1 MQEIYELK
9 IFNWLNKDSIDF
21 ILKNSKIEKFSSWE
35 IILLQWEESNWK
47 WYIIKSWEVDVE
59 IGWKQIAKLWDWEI
73 FWEIALL
80 NEEERTATIKAISD
94 VETIVLSQDTLIEM
108 INNWNETINKDIM
121 NRLEQNLKNNY

>member
-1 MQEIYELK
+1 MQNIYDLK
-9 IFNWLNKDSIDF
+9 IFYWLEKETIDY
-21 ILKNSKIEKFSSWE
+21 IVNNSAKEKFSFWE
-35 IILLQWEESNWK
+35 TIISQWEESNWK
-47 WYIIKSWEVDVE
+47 WYIILSWEVEVE
-59 IGWKQIAKLWDWEI
+59 IWWKNIAKLWVWEI

>member
-1 MQEIYELK
+1 MQNIYDLK
-9 IFNWLNKDSIDF
+9 IFYWLEKETIDY
-21 ILKNSKIEKFSSWE
+21 IVNNSDKEKFSFWE
-35 IILLQWEESNWK
+35 TIISQWEESNWK
-47 WYIIKSWEVDVE
+47 WYIILSWEVEVE
-59 IGWKQIAKLWDWEI
+59 IWWKQIAKLWDWEI

>member
-1 MQEIYELK
+1 MQNIYSLK
-9 IFNWLNKDSIDF
+9 IFNWLEKETIDY
-21 ILKNSKIEKFSSWE
+21 IVNNSAKEKFSFWE
-35 IILLQWEESNWK
+35 KIISQWEESNWK
-47 WYIIKSWEVDVE
+47 WYIILSWEVEVE
-59 IGWKQIAKLWDWEI
+59 IWWKKVAKLWDWEI